1 MPLNSRNIKWIQL
14 ALLVFAAAW
23 IAGTAWLSTPGE
35 GGRSPSPRAGFP
47 APSFTLTNLEGDPVK
62 LSDYQGKVVL
72 LNFWAAWCPPC
83 KAEMPAFDAL
93 QQAYQGDDLV
103 ILAVNTTYQDDL
115 AAAQEFVVEN
125 NLSFPVLLDMDG
137 KVSNAYQILA
147 MPSTFFIDRDGII
160 QQVIIGGPMSE
171 TLIQTQ
177 VRKLLA
183 EVP

>member
-1 MPLNSRNIKWIQL
+1 
-14 ALLVFAAAW
+14 
-23 IAGTAWLSTPGE
+23 
-35 GGRSPSPRAGFP
+35 
-47 APSFTLTNLEGDPVK
+47 
-62 LSDYQGKVVL
+62 
-72 LNFWAAWCPPC
+72 
-83 KAEMPAFDAL
+83 MPAFEAL
-93 QQAYQGDDLV
+93 QQAYRGDELV

-115 AAAQEFVVEN
+115 TAAQEFVVEN

-160 QQVIIGGPMSE
+160 QQVIVGGPMSE